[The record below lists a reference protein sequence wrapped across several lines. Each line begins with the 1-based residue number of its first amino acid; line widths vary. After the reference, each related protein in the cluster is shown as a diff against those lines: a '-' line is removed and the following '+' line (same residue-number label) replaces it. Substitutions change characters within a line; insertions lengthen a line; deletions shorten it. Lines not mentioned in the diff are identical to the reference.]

1 MFAAMGIGY
10 FFLVQAWGFEP
21 IQQSDQNSFSTFSDY
36 LPLKSQL

>member
-21 IQQSDQNSFSTFSDY
+21 IQQYDQNQLSAVSDY
-36 LPLKSQL
+36 LQLKYQF